1 MSKKRFTSIVVASC
15 LAIMLMPAASAYA
28 AGSVQLTG
36 KAQIEFV
43 SVSLDTASVLDY
55 GSAAPGQTVTKTFT
69 ARNTG
74 SLAADWDL
82 RGSDATDTADDAWA
96 IGSAAGAD
104 QFVWAAGGM
113 GLNSIKLSTA
123 WIRLADAVPADAT
136 HAVNLAFTFPTS
148 AKSSLVHIAGATL
161 RATGV
166 GAPAATGQ
174 SFTFKTGTARETLIA
189 SADKPLDVSFENS
202 TGVGCASKIHF
213 LTGTFTKT
221 SAMGENVAY
230 HSDGLPAGTY
240 QWVCGMGAGCET
252 GWLTVQ

>member
-1 MSKKRFTSIVVASC
+1 MSKKCFTSIVVASC

-28 AGSVQLTG
+28 ADSVQLTG

-55 GSAAPGQTVTKTFT
+55 GSAAPGQTVTKSFM

-82 RGSDATDTADDAWA
+82 RGSNATDTADDAWA
-96 IGSAAGAD
+96 IGSAADAD

-123 WIRLADAVPADAT
+123 WIRLADAVPANAT

-148 AKSSLVHIAGATL
+148 AKSSLVHAAGATL

-174 SFTFKTGTARETLIA
+174 SFTFKTGTARETLTA
-189 SADKPLDVSFENS
+189 EANKPLDVSFENS
-202 TGVGCASKIHF
+202 TLGCTKAIHF